1 LISVNTNPS
10 ALQGFQAFSAASK
23 QLAQTE
29 DVVSTGLAVAN
40 PSDKP
45 ADWAIAQTMRSQASA
60 WQSVG
65 TGLQRAQTI
74 TDVAAASAQNI
85 GDILETMKADVL
97 SLSDTSLDPTSAAAL
112 TTQIQNLV
120 SQVDQ
125 TANSANYSGVNLLV
139 PITQPAISLS
149 FPMGGPSPSLSFSS
163 AVNGEPGIVNM
174 AYSFTNVA
182 SSAPNEPTLTTTGLN
197 PNSSI
202 EYPGSSHAGQTINWN
217 TTFDYGDLSN
227 FAAANPSSISFDF
240 NTSQFPTPPPP
251 ASPPPASYGVTVQSL
266 TLTPYQ
272 TNATVPSSPNGGSY
286 NMYYYPMTSSLLGL
300 SDIGSLSPDQM
311 MSAVDGAIAQVTS
324 ITAQIGTAQN
334 ALTGL
339 IGRASTM
346 QAAIT
351 TGVGNLVDADLA
363 TASASLQAQQ
373 TKQQLAATA
382 LSVANAE
389 PQMLLSLFR
398 KG

>member
-1 LISVNTNPS
+1 
-10 ALQGFQAFSAASK
+10 
-23 QLAQTE
+23 
-29 DVVSTGLAVAN
+29 
-40 PSDKP
+40 
-45 ADWAIAQTMRSQASA
+45 M
-60 WQSVG
+60 
-65 TGLQRAQTI
+65 
-74 TDVAAASAQNI
+74 
-85 GDILETMKADVL
+85 
-97 SLSDTSLDPTSAAAL
+97 
-112 TTQIQNLV
+112 
-120 SQVDQ
+120 
-125 TANSANYSGVNLLV
+125 
-139 PITQPAISLS
+139 
-149 FPMGGPSPSLSFSS
+149 
-163 AVNGEPGIVNM
+163 
-174 AYSFTNVA
+174 
-182 SSAPNEPTLTTTGLN
+182 
-197 PNSSI
+197 
-202 EYPGSSHAGQTINWN
+202 
-217 TTFDYGDLSN
+217 
-227 FAAANPSSISFDF
+227 
-240 NTSQFPTPPPP
+240 
-251 ASPPPASYGVTVQSL
+251 TVQSL

-300 SDIGSLSPDQM
+300 SDIDSLSPDQM